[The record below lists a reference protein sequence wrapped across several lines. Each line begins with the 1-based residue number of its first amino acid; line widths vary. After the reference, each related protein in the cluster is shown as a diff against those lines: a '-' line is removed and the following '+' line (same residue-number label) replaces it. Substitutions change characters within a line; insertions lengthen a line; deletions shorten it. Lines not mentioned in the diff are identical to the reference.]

1 MKIPIINSVQITSL
15 IKEYMLAKVALQLSK
30 KDLRVNALNAKRISK
45 VKIIKNAKNVCKNT
59 IPDVLMS
66 KIPRNLFVMYA
77 NKFRMLQE
85 TLINR
90 L

>member
-1 MKIPIINSVQITSL
+1 MKIPIINNVQITSL

-45 VKIIKNAKNVCKNT
+45 VKIIKNAKNVCNNM
-59 IPDVLMS
+59 IPGVLMS

-85 TLINR
+85 TLINK